1 MSITRNRELSQF
13 GSFVYIDNNSQEIGI
28 ATESLPYVGIGTTN
42 PTAKL
47 TVSGDTNL
55 NGNLTVSNGTIEASS
70 YTLNG
75 NPIVDATLQYWISA
89 TNTVDIYRNVGNL
102 GIGTSTISEKLTVL
116 GNVSAGQFIS
126 TVSSGT
132 APLVVLSDTQ
142 VTNLNAS
149 FLRGKVPPSGDIVGT
164 TDSQTLSSKTL
175 TSPILNSPTVNSV
188 GVAIS
193 GSSSGTTII
202 RASASASGIVTVPA
216 TNDILVGRNTSDTLT
231 NKTIAAG
238 INTITGLTNS
248 NLSGSA
254 AITNANLANSTISG
268 VSLGSTLSGLSF
280 GTYLSSSGS
289 YDGSTAR
296 TVSVAG
302 TSVNTANT
310 LVARDAS
317 GDFTA
322 GTANVSILNAT
333 GSIRISNTSVVDG
346 SRNLINIA
354 NGNFS
359 GIVTASNIGIGTTNP
374 SSKLDLI
381 GPSTQNIVQISA
393 SNIDCSL
400 GNYFTDTVNGNKTY
414 TINNVPS
421 NRSYSFTIEINHTSG
436 SITWFSGVQWPNG
449 TSPTLTTGKTHL
461 FMFITDDNGNRWRA
475 SSLANYTT

>member
-164 TDSQTLSSKTL
+164 TDSQTLSNKTY

-333 GSIRISNTSVVDG
+333 GFIRISNTSVVDG

-359 GIVTASNIGIGTTNP
+359 GIVTASSISDSSGNLRNLSQITKTSQYTLSDSDSGKHISITTGGIIVPTGLSTGFVVTIYNN
-374 SSKLDLI
+374 SSSDQTI
-381 GPSTQNIVQISA
+381 VGPSVTLRLSGTGNTGSRTLSQYGLSTILCVSSNTYVIS
-393 SNIDCSL
+393 
-400 GNYFTDTVNGNKTY
+400 
-414 TINNVPS
+414 
-421 NRSYSFTIEINHTSG
+421 
-436 SITWFSGVQWPNG
+436 G
-449 TSPTLTTGKTHL
+449 TGLS
-461 FMFITDDNGNRWRA
+461 
-475 SSLANYTT
+475 

>member
-359 GIVTASNIGIGTTNP
+359 GIVTATSFVGSGASLTGIPLGYTE
-374 SSKLDLI
+374 LD
-381 GPSTQNIVQISA
+381 GM
-393 SNIDCSL
+393 
-400 GNYFTDTVNGNKTY
+400 
-414 TINNVPS
+414 
-421 NRSYSFTIEINHTSG
+421 
-436 SITWFSGVQWPNG
+436 
-449 TSPTLTTGKTHL
+449 L
-461 FMFITDDNGNRWRA
+461 FG
-475 SSLANYTT
+475 